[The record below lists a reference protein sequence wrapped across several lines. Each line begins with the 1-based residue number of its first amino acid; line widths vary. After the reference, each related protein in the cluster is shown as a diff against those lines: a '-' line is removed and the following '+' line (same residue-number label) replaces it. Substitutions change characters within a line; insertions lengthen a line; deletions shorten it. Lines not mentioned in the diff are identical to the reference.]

1 MKFFAAL
8 VATAALVSAQSS
20 SKSLKDYVPEC
31 AYKCLDDARAAA
43 TTCKD
48 DTELECFC
56 VLENYRAI
64 YDSGVGCVLLACGND
79 VSTGEVLPAV
89 IGMCEEVAPTTSWI
103 EDGGSPTTAA
113 AGASTGVAS
122 TSASATGSEAPAATT
137 EPADSGAKGLAA
149 GIVLPIAL
157 AVMAL

>member
-1 MKFFAAL
+1 MKFFAAIL
-8 VATAALVSAQSS
+8 ATAAVASAAT
-20 SKSLKDYVPEC
+20 KSLRDYVPEC
-31 AYKCLDDARAAA
+31 SYKCLNDARASA

-64 YDSGVGCVLLACGND
+64 YDAGVGCVLLACGND

-89 IGMCEEVAPTTSWI
+89 IGMCDEVAPTTSWI
-103 EDGGSPTTAA
+103 EDPSSSSTAA
-113 AGASTGVAS
+113 PSN
-122 TSASATGSEAPAATT
+122 SASATASDAPAATT
-137 EPADSGAKGLAA
+137 APADSGAKGLVA
-149 GIVLPIAL
+149 GLALPIAL

>member
-8 VATAALVSAQSS
+8 LATAALASAA

-31 AYKCLDDARAAA
+31 AYKCLDDGRAAA

-64 YDSGVGCVLLACGND
+64 YNSAVGCVLLACGND

-89 IGMCEEVAPTTSWI
+89 IGMCDEVAPTTSWI
-103 EDGGSPTTAA
+103 DDDGSSPPATAPT
-113 AGASTGVAS
+113 AGPTDS
-122 TSASATGSEAPAATT
+122 SATPTASDAPAAATSS
-137 EPADSGAKGLAA
+137 PADSGAKGLAVGLA
-149 GIVLPIAL
+149 LPIAL
-157 AVMAL
+157 AALAL